1 MAIFAAEKRVLKKEA
16 MKSRKLW
23 IVTLAALGL
32 AACGEREPR
41 TFTGFITDA
50 TMNTVTVQDQSSEST
65 YTFSTE
71 EADRSEAHGLL
82 MGAPVVVE
90 YKGRLEEGAKA
101 VKVATNPTYA
111 EAVGRWML
119 YDPENPEFSMGIE
132 LRVEGEAAS
141 INSATLVYTGWEL
154 LDEAGKVLLKGRSI
168 GNGQEFDFSQTGIIS
183 KDAAGDYTLTIEG
196 TEIVYDKV
204 FEEAESAA
212 TKESAAAAAEG
223 SDAAATA
230 EPDAADAAPEE
241 GTASAE
247 E

>member
-1 MAIFAAEKRVLKKEA
+1 
-16 MKSRKLW
+16 MKNSKLW

-50 TMNTVTVQDQSSEST
+50 TMNTVTVQDQTSEST
-65 YTFSTE
+65 YTFSTA

-90 YKGRLEEGAKA
+90 YKGRLEEGAQA
-101 VKVATNPTYA
+101 LKVATNPTYA

-132 LRVEGEAAS
+132 IRVEGEAAS

-154 LDEAGKVLLKGRSI
+154 LDEAGKILLKGQSI
-168 GNGQEFDFSQTGIIS
+168 GNGGSFDFSQTGIIS
-183 KDAAGDYTLTIEG
+183 KDAAGNYSLTIEG
-196 TEIVYDKV
+196 TEIVYTKV
-204 FEEAESAA
+204 SEEAETAATEDAEAAA
-212 TKESAAAAAEG
+212 TKPGADAEDA
-223 SDAAATA
+223 DAAAT
-230 EPDAADAAPEE
+230 PEE
-241 GTASAE
+241 ETTPAQE
-247 E
+247 